1 MIYKENA
8 SLSTKRYC
16 RSARYFVL
24 PFTTFYY
31 LLLPFTT
38 FYYLLLS
45 FISCT
50 SLSSLGDHLW
60 KRKNYMS

>member
-8 SLSTKRYC
+8 FLSTKQYC

-31 LLLPFTT
+31 LLLPF
-38 FYYLLLS
+38 
-45 FISCT
+45 ISCT
-50 SLSSLGDHLW
+50 TLSSLGDHLW
-60 KRKNYMS
+60 KRKNYMF